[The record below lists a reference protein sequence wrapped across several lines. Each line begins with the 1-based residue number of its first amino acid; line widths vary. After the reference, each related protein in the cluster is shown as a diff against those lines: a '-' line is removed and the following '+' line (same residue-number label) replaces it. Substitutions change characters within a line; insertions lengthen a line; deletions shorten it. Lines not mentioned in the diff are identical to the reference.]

1 MGKNWLQHSMEGND
15 ATLGTLRRG
24 SVQKVDDSGDQQ
36 LVDLQGLKNDSPMKV
51 VRILPH
57 GFSSNPPLQAEG
69 ILKSLGGRSD
79 RLMFIGGEHP
89 QYRQKNLAT
98 GAAVLYDQN
107 GNVIYANMQNGIQI
121 STKTGHI
128 TVTPA
133 QGQMLFLGGDGQ
145 SGTYDFVAGC
155 SGQCSTNVKVKIS

>member
-1 MGKNWLQHSMEGND
+1 MSNSWLRHSMENND
-15 ATLGTLRRG
+15 AVLGTLRRG
-24 SVQKVDDSGDQQ
+24 SIQKVDDSGDQQ
-36 LVDLQGLKNDSPMKV
+36 LLNLIGLAGDQPQKV

-89 QYRQKNLAT
+89 QYRQKKLAT

-107 GNVIYANMQNGIQI
+107 GNVIFANMTNGIQI
-121 STKTGHI
+121 SAKTGNV
-128 TVTPA
+128 TVTPPS
-133 QGQMLFLGGDGQ
+133 GKKVFLGGSGSD
-145 SGTYDFVAGC
+145 GTYAAVSTV
-155 SGQCSTNVKVKIS
+155 SGPSTNVMAKIS